1 MQIIQNRRRFLA
13 SISAAGAAGVLGAR
27 SSLADEGPPEVTT
40 IRPTYWLGQACVAPM
55 SIAAELLR
63 AEGFT
68 DVHFVPPAS
77 DAHSVARGEVDFDLD
92 IPALIASQVDAG
104 EPITAL
110 AGVHGGCYEL
120 FVHEPIRTISNLKGK
135 KVGIDYVGSGPHL
148 YLTVMVAQVGLDPKS
163 DIEWVP
169 NPTGVLEPFAE
180 GKVDAMFAFPPEP
193 QELRARKIGRVILK
207 TAIDQPW
214 SQYFCC
220 MVYANRAWVHD
231 HPVATKRFLR
241 AILKTANICA
251 TKPEIAARR
260 LVDAGF
266 TDQYDYALQTL
277 TEVRYDVWREFDPE
291 DSIRFFAL
299 RLREVDMVKSS
310 PKTIIAEGTDWRFLN
325 ELKRELKA

>member
-135 KVGIDYVGSGPHL
+135 KVGIDYVGR
-148 YLTVMVAQVGLDPKS
+148 T
-163 DIEWVP
+163 
-169 NPTGVLEPFAE
+169 
-180 GKVDAMFAFPPEP
+180 
-193 QELRARKIGRVILK
+193 
-207 TAIDQPW
+207 
-214 SQYFCC
+214 
-220 MVYANRAWVHD
+220 
-231 HPVATKRFLR
+231 
-241 AILKTANICA
+241 
-251 TKPEIAARR
+251 
-260 LVDAGF
+260 
-266 TDQYDYALQTL
+266 
-277 TEVRYDVWREFDPE
+277 
-291 DSIRFFAL
+291 SI
-299 RLREVDMVKSS
+299 
-310 PKTIIAEGTDWRFLN
+310 
-325 ELKRELKA
+325 

>member
-13 SISAAGAAGVLGAR
+13 SMSAAGAAGVLGAR

-40 IRPTYWLGQACVAPM
+40 IRPAYWPGYACVAPM
-55 SIAAELLR
+55 SIAEELLR

-68 DVHFVPPAS
+68 DVHFVPPS
-77 DAHSVARGEVDFDLD
+77 DTHGVARGEVDFDFTV
-92 IPALIASQVDAG
+92 PAVIASLVDAG

-120 FVHEPIRTISNLKGK
+120 FVHEPIRTIRDLKGK
-135 KVGIDYVGSGPHL
+135 KVGIDYLGSGPHL
-148 YLTVMVAQVGLDPKS
+148 YLTVLVAQVGLDPKS
-163 DIEWVP
+163 DIEWAP
-169 NPTGVLEPFAE
+169 DPDRSVLERFAE

-193 QELRARKIGRVILK
+193 QQLRTRGIGRAILK
-207 TAIDQPW
+207 TAIDEPW

-220 MVYANRAWVHD
+220 TVYANRAWVRD
-231 HPVATKRFLR
+231 HPVSTKRFLR
-241 AILKTANICA
+241 AILKTADVCA
-251 TKPEIAARR
+251 AKPEIAARR

-266 TDQYDYALQTL
+266 TDRYDYALQTL

-299 RLREVDMVKSS
+299 RLREVDMVKST
-310 PKTIIAEGTDWRFLN
+310 PQAIIANGTDWRFLN
-325 ELKRELKA
+325 EIKRELKA